1 MTAEREVRIRVSA
14 PTEENAG
21 QWAQTIADLVV
32 AEYGQEMRLDI
43 TISTPGPSAEPAR
56 GEGEW

>member
-1 MTAEREVRIRVSA
+1 MTAVCEVRVRVSA

-21 QWAQTIADLVV
+21 QWARTIADLVV

-43 TISTPGPSAEPAR
+43 TISEPGPSPEPAR
-56 GEGEW
+56 GGGEQ